1 MQTGL
6 DIFIGSAAGLLA
18 SILYAISVVLYRS
31 QSNDIHPIAVSS
43 IKMWVSVVF
52 MTLLILLPLG
62 LNPFAV
68 PTEAVI
74 ILALSIFLG
83 AVVGDTLYLMSQER
97 IGVTYAFPI
106 AMTFPILTFIFTIT
120 FLNEPVVPLRIIGA
134 VIAVAGTIVL
144 ALEQNQTAEQKKE
157 NRSIDVWGILL
168 AVITSVL
175 YALGTTLIQ
184 VGLRDYNV
192 DSITA
197 NFIRMVFGGAIFI
210 PIFLIAHKQGMA
222 IPSRR
227 VTKLVAIA
235 GFFGM
240 AIGALLYVY
249 AIQYAGAAIS
259 SVVASTAPLFAV
271 PISIHYLHEQPTRK
285 TALGVIAT
293 VIGVVLVVLVP

>member
-6 DIFIGSAAGLLA
+6 DILIGSAAGLIA
-18 SILYAISVVLYRS
+18 AILYAISVVLYRS
-31 QSNDIHPIAVSS
+31 QSDKIHPIAVSS
-43 IKMWVSVVF
+43 IKMWVSAVF

-74 ILALSIFLG
+74 ILILSIFLG

-106 AMTFPILTFIFTIT
+106 AMTFPILTFIITIA
-120 FLNEPVVPLRIIGA
+120 FLNEPVIPLRIIGA
-134 VIAVAGTIVL
+134 IIAVAGTIVL

-168 AVITSVL
+168 AVITSLL
-175 YALGTTLIQ
+175 YALGATLIQ
-184 VGLRDYNV
+184 VGLRDYSV

-197 NFIRMVFGGAIFI
+197 NFIRMAFGGTIFI
-210 PIFLIAHKQGMA
+210 PIVLVAHQKGMP
-222 IPSRR
+222 IPSRH
-227 VTKLVAIA
+227 VTKLVAVA

-249 AIQYAGAAIS
+249 AIQFAGAAIT

-271 PISIHYLHEQPTRK
+271 PISIHFLHEQPTRR
-285 TALGVIAT
+285 TALGVLST
-293 VIGVVLVVLVP
+293 VIGVVMVVLAP